1 MTQQAKG
8 VMIVTGGSR
17 GIGAAISQKA
27 AASGFDVAVNYV
39 RAKDRAEQVVEA
51 VEKAGRKAIAV
62 QADVSR
68 EEDVVELFRQTDQ
81 ALGPV
86 TALVNNAA
94 IDYETSIVDA
104 ELSRIHQVFD
114 LNIFSVFVSAR
125 EAIKRMSTAR
135 GGSGGVIVNIGSIA
149 SRYGGLPGDVVYAA
163 SKGALDSFTLGLSR
177 EVGPEGIRVA
187 CVRPGITRTE
197 IFEASIGIETAVE
210 IAEKQTVLR
219 RICEPEEVANLA
231 VWMCSDEAS
240 YVTTVIYDIGGGR

>member
-1 MTQQAKG
+1 MPG

-17 GIGAAISQKA
+17 GIGAAIAQKA
-27 AASGFDVAVNYV
+27 AETGFDVAVNYV
-39 RAKDRAEQVVEA
+39 RAKDRAEQVVAAIEA
-51 VEKAGRKAIAV
+51 VGRRGIAV

-68 EEDVVELFRQTDQ
+68 EEEVVELFRQCDAQ
-81 ALGPV
+81 IGPC

-94 IDYETSIVDA
+94 IDYETAIVDA
-104 ELSRIHQVFD
+104 EMERVRGVFD
-114 LNIFSVFVSAR
+114 LNIMSVFVSAR
-125 EAIKRMSTAR
+125 EAIRRMSTAR

-187 CVRPGITRTE
+187 CVRPGLTRTE
-197 IFEASIGIETAVE
+197 IFEASIGIERAVE
-210 IAEKQTVLR
+210 IAEQQTVLK

-231 VWMCSDEAS
+231 VWMCSEEAS

>member
-1 MTQQAKG
+1 MSG

-17 GIGAAISQKA
+17 GIGAAIAQKA
-27 AASGFDVAVNYV
+27 AETGFDVAVNYA
-39 RAKDRAEQVVEA
+39 RAKDRAEQVVAA
-51 VEKAGRKAIAV
+51 VEAAGRRGIAV

-68 EEDVVELFRQTDQ
+68 EEEVVELFRQCDAQ
-81 ALGPV
+81 LGPC

-94 IDYETSIVDA
+94 IDYETSIADA
-104 ELSRIHQVFD
+104 EMERIRAVFD
-114 LNIFSVFVSAR
+114 LNIMSVFVSAR
-125 EAIKRMSTAR
+125 EAIRRMSTAR

-197 IFEASIGIETAVE
+197 IFEASIGIERAIE
-210 IAEKQTVLR
+210 LAEQQTVLK

-231 VWMCSDEAS
+231 VWMCSEEAS

>member
-1 MTQQAKG
+1 MAA

-17 GIGAAISQKA
+17 GIGAAIAQKA
-27 AASGFDVAVNYV
+27 ARTGFDVAVNYV
-39 RAKDRAEQVVEA
+39 RAKDRAEQVVAA
-51 VEKAGRKAIAV
+51 VEAAGQRAIAV

-68 EEDVVELFRQTDQ
+68 EEGVAELFRKTDRE
-81 ALGPV
+81 LGSV

-94 IDYETSIVDA
+94 IDYETAIVDA
-104 ELSRIHQVFD
+104 ELGRIREVFD
-114 LNIFSVFVSAR
+114 LNIFSVFASCR

-135 GGSGGVIVNIGSIA
+135 GGAGGAIVNVGSIA
-149 SRYGGLPGDVVYAA
+149 ARYGGLPGDVVYAS

-197 IFEASIGIETAVE
+197 IFEASIGIERAVE
-210 IAEKQTVLR
+210 IAEQQTVLK
-219 RICEPEEVANLA
+219 RICEPEEVANLV

-240 YVTTVIYDIGGGR
+240 YVTTVIYDISGGR